1 MSLTILLRPAAVTFS
16 KLSSHSAYA
25 VGLFCVVVWGVTFVN
40 TKVLLL
46 AGLSP
51 SDVLFYRTLI
61 AWSALIVLLPKP
73 FFSKSWKDEGLM
85 VLLGMLGGSLYF
97 LTENTALAYTQ
108 ASNVAVLVT
117 TSPLLTVLVGMVIRR
132 DFRVPGRFWLGS
144 LLALTGVVCVIM
156 NGVFILKIS
165 PKGDLL
171 TLAAAL
177 CWALYSLLLKVM
189 MQRYNARFLTRK
201 VLFYA
206 LLTLTPYFT
215 LQPLN
220 TNFDLII
227 SWQVLPHLLYLGLV
241 AQTICFILW
250 NVTVDR
256 IGAMR
261 ATNLLYLS
269 PVITMLAA
277 VAVLNE
283 RITWVA
289 IAGCALILAGVALSD
304 SGLRLKK

>member
-25 VGLFCVVVWGVTFVN
+25 AGLFCVVVWGITFVN

-73 FFSKSWKDEGLM
+73 IFSKSWKDEGIM

-206 LLTLTPYFT
+206 LLTLTPYFA

-227 SWQVLPHLLYLGLV
+227 SWQVLPHAV
-241 AQTICFILW
+241 
-250 NVTVDR
+250 
-256 IGAMR
+256 
-261 ATNLLYLS
+261 S
-269 PVITMLAA
+269 SSAA
-277 VAVLNE
+277 
-283 RITWVA
+283 
-289 IAGCALILAGVALSD
+289 
-304 SGLRLKK
+304 

>member
-1 MSLTILLRPAAVTFS
+1 MPFPA
-16 KLSSHSAYA
+16 LSSRAAYG
-25 VGLFCVVVWGVTFVN
+25 VGLFCVIVWGITFVN
-40 TKVLLL
+40 TKVLIL
-46 AGLSP
+46 AGLAP
-51 SDVLFYRTLI
+51 SDVLFYRTII
-61 AWSALIVLLPKP
+61 AWIALVFILPKP
-73 FFSKSWKDEGLM
+73 FFSSTWKDEGIM

-117 TSPLLTVLVGMVIRR
+117 TSPLLTVFVGMLIRR

-177 CWALYSLLLKVM
+177 CWALYSTLLKVM
-189 MQRYNARFLTRK
+189 MKRYNARFLTRK

-206 LLTLTPYFT
+206 LVTLTPYFAV
-215 LQPLN
+215 QPLN
-220 TNFDLII
+220 TDFGLIF
-227 SWQVLPHLLYLGLV
+227 SWHILPHLLYLGLV

-250 NVTVDR
+250 NVTVDK

-261 ATNLLYLS
+261 ATNLIYLS
-269 PVITMLAA
+269 PIVTMLVA

-283 RITWVA
+283 RITWAAVL
-289 IAGCALILAGVALSD
+289 GCALILAVVALSD